1 MDDQLILP
9 KLYFFS
15 YLTGIVE
22 PFLKTY
28 QTDNPMI
35 PYLYFDLK
43 AIVKQLLELIVES
56 NVIDACR
63 SGRELKEINLED
75 KNNLLSLEK
84 TNVGF
89 AVEHLLKKMK
99 KSDVITISQI
109 NDFKRDAQKFI
120 RSLLTKLFERSPL
133 GSLILKSAVIFD
145 PAKLRELL
153 K

>member
-1 MDDQLILP
+1 ME
-9 KLYFFS
+9 S
-15 YLTGIVE
+15 
-22 PFLKTY
+22 FLKTY

-75 KNNLLSLEK
+75 KKNLLSLEK
-84 TNVGF
+84 RNAGF

-109 NDFKRDAQKFI
+109 NDFRREAQK
-120 RSLLTKLFERSPL
+120 
-133 GSLILKSAVIFD
+133 
-145 PAKLRELL
+145 LRFFFYS
-153 K
+153 